1 MLQAVQYGQAMKHKQ
16 VTQPDSPP
24 PFFTLTPNGVFIGF
38 SGARSAYTI

>member
-16 VTQPDSPP
+16 VMPSDFLL
-24 PFFTLTPNGVFIGF
+24 FFTPTPGVFIAI